1 MTNLCVLYQIDSRQ
15 EVLASSD
22 DLARFVPALA
32 ANGVKTADELDS
44 CSDEFLLSAK
54 VGMTQPQV
62 AKVRGALA
70 RAAAKR
76 KSKLSPADDAEAS
89 PSSSAAAATAEVAQQ
104 APAQLRDGVLAGP
117 LEVKEPGLF
126 VDKWT
131 PAACSFDVSTKT
143 FKATPS
149 AGGAPLLEK
158 KVSKV

>member
-1 MTNLCVLYQIDSRQ
+1 MWQ
-15 EVLASSD
+15 EVLSSD

-32 ANGVKTADELDS
+32 ANGVKTADDLDS
-44 CSDEFLLSAK
+44 CSDEFLLSDK

-76 KSKLSPADDAEAS
+76 KTKLSPADDAAAS
-89 PSSSAAAATAEVAQQ
+89 PSAAATAEVAQQ
-104 APAQLRDGVLAGP
+104 QPPAQLRDGVLTGP

-158 KVSKV
+158 KVAKV

>member
-1 MTNLCVLYQIDSRQ
+1 M
-15 EVLASSD
+15 
-22 DLARFVPALA
+22 
-32 ANGVKTADELDS
+32 DS
-44 CSDEFLLSAK
+44 CSDEFLLSDK
-54 VGMTQPQV
+54 VGMTKPQV

-76 KSKLSPADDAEAS
+76 KSKLSPVDAAGAS
-89 PSSSAAAATAEVAQQ
+89 SPAANAGAATASSEGAQQ
-104 APAQLRDGVLAGP
+104 APAQLRDGVLTGP

-143 FKATPS
+143 FKATPT